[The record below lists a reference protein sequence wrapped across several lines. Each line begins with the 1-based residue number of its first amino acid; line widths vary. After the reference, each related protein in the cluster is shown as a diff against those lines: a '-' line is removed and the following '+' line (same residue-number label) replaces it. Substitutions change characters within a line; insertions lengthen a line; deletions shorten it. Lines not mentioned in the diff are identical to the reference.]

1 MNAAGQP
8 KRCSARLYEQYE
20 EVLRVS
26 VANEQTSARIDT
38 ERVERLATYVLL
50 REGIARLSELS
61 ITFVGIDEMADLNLR
76 HMGYEGPTDV
86 LAFPIDGVTL
96 DEVEQAD
103 APTLLGDVVICASV
117 AAENAQ
123 GNINSYPGHEG
134 SLSDEIDL
142 LVVHGVLH
150 VLGRDHA
157 EEQERIEMQK
167 VERSYLAAFREEQ
180 N

>member
-1 MNAAGQP
+1 M
-8 KRCSARLYEQYE
+8 
-20 EVLRVS
+20 
-26 VANEQTSARIDT
+26 
-38 ERVERLATYVLL
+38 
-50 REGIARLSELS
+50 
-61 ITFVGIDEMADLNLR
+61 
-76 HMGYEGPTDV
+76 
-86 LAFPIDGVTL
+86 AFPIDGVTL

-123 GNINSYPGHEG
+123 GNRDSYPGHEG